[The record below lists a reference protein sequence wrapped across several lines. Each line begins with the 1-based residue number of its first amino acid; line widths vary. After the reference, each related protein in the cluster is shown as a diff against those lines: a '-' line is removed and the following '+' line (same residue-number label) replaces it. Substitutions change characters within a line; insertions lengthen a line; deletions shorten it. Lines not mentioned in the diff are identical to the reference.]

1 MMAIIPP
8 TVLFLPILAYAQN
21 IPQSYLISPP
31 ESTAIKSWGL
41 LKGSVNDIGDEVMKM
56 MEVRTDMTS
65 MQDDLK
71 MQEELWKQGLLQLNE
86 EKATLQ
92 DQLEKLREQ
101 VRTGEVVRTNVMNF
115 THAVSHEKAYLVDQ
129 KALHSS
135 EQAEWT
141 KLRTVYQSKK
151 HELMIQLQDE
161 EQKIQDQEHRNEI
174 EHDELMSDQAS
185 LRIKVSQLLSK
196 IQDMKSQDKAAGSKD
211 EMAIAELLGQQT
223 QMKAGLQ
230 TVTGDTENRT
240 GSQERLAA
248 LQAQLAEETK
258 KLQVLQQA
266 HNNEAITCNQ
276 RLREL
281 QQVLQAETSKEQAR
295 HQEKLSLC
303 QPVQAQKELL
313 HEQLAACQQKA
324 PAIPVALHSGPMAP
338 CSGSSEWC
346 DHSHSQVM
354 DFAK

>member
-1 MMAIIPP
+1 
-8 TVLFLPILAYAQN
+8 
-21 IPQSYLISPP
+21 
-31 ESTAIKSWGL
+31 
-41 LKGSVNDIGDEVMKM
+41 MKM

-161 EQKIQDQEHRNEI
+161 EQKMQDQEHRNEI

-185 LRIKVSQLLSK
+185 LRMKVNQLLSK

-211 EMAIAELLGQQT
+211 EMAIAEL
-223 QMKAGLQ
+223 
-230 TVTGDTENRT
+230 
-240 GSQERLAA
+240 
-248 LQAQLAEETK
+248 
-258 KLQVLQQA
+258 
-266 HNNEAITCNQ
+266 
-276 RLREL
+276 
-281 QQVLQAETSKEQAR
+281 
-295 HQEKLSLC
+295 
-303 QPVQAQKELL
+303 
-313 HEQLAACQQKA
+313 
-324 PAIPVALHSGPMAP
+324 
-338 CSGSSEWC
+338 
-346 DHSHSQVM
+346 
-354 DFAK
+354 